1 MLYCCNQ
8 NKSCLCVVYLFI
20 PDIDKIKY
28 VVYIYFDAETYLY
41 CHVQYHD
48 IFPLPPA
55 QRNLFY
61 SFCNDIRSNSVYRQ

>member
-48 IFPLPPA
+48 IFPFTPIIDLDQSLA
-55 QRNLFY
+55 LVSLHTKYQ
-61 SFCNDIRSNSVYRQ
+61 I